1 MEKSEGRK
9 KFPAKTVIILCS
21 TIAVIYFG
29 VTAYFHNRF
38 LPSTML
44 NGIGVSGKSA
54 EQVEEMIRKEID
66 SYVLSLEER
75 GDQKEEI
82 RGEDISLKPEFGS
95 SISGL
100 IDRQNAFSWPV
111 SFFIPQELEEATMV
125 DFDEEK
131 LEQSVMELQCMQKEN
146 QKKPKD
152 AHCSEYTEN
161 GYEIVPEEQG
171 SKIKKKVL
179 LSALKEGVSN
189 LKDTIS
195 LEDENCYAKP
205 GITSENEAL
214 IRLVD
219 TLNQYTGVAI
229 TYDEEEKTETLDGSI
244 THNWMDV
251 ADMQVSINEEKVAEY
266 VDELASSHN
275 TVFRKHT
282 LKTSYGQTIDIVNG
296 DYGWKVDKAGE
307 KEQIIK
313 DLKEGVSKTRE
324 ITYERRG
331 ASRGENDYGNT
342 YVEINLTAQHLF
354 FYKNGS
360 LVVESDFVSGNISKN
375 YDTPTGIY
383 GLTYKQKDAVLKGE
397 NYASPVDFW
406 MPFCN
411 NVGMHDASWRS
422 SFGGGIYKTSGSHGC
437 INLPRSAAQKIF
449 ENIEEGDPVIV
460 YTLPGTESAAVAAA
474 EAAQV
479 TAMIQGIGEVTLESE
494 PAIVMARKLY
504 DMLSPKGQAL
514 VPNYDVLAA
523 SEAQLAALK
532 AQAAAEAAAAAAAAP
547 PQ

>member
-66 SYVLSLEER
+66 GYVLSLEER

-205 GITSENEAL
+205 GITSENEEL

-251 ADMQVSINEEKVAEY
+251 TDMQVSVNEEKVAEY

>member
-146 QKKPKD
+146 QKKPED

-205 GITSENEAL
+205 GITSENEEL

-313 DLKEGVSKTRE
+313 DLKEGTSKTRE

-532 AQAAAEAAAAAAAAP
+532 AQASAEAAAAAAAAP

>member
-146 QKKPKD
+146 QKKPED

-313 DLKEGVSKTRE
+313 DLKEGTSKTRE

-532 AQAAAEAAAAAAAAP
+532 AQASAEAAAAAAAAP

>member
-146 QKKPKD
+146 QKKPED

-251 ADMQVSINEEKVAEY
+251 TDMQVSINEEKVAEY

>member
-44 NGIGVSGKSA
+44 NGIEVSGKSA

-66 SYVLSLEER
+66 GYVLSLEER

-100 IDRQNAFSWPV
+100 IDRQNAFGWPV
-111 SFFIPQELEEATMV
+111 SFFIPRELEEATMV

-131 LEQSVMELQCMQKEN
+131 LEQSVMELKCMQKEN
-146 QKKPKD
+146 QKKPED
-152 AHCSEYTEN
+152 AHCSAYTEN

-171 SKIKKKVL
+171 SKIKKKAL
-179 LSALKEGVSN
+179 MSALIEGVSN

-205 GITSENEAL
+205 GITSENEEL

-251 ADMQVSINEEKVAEY
+251 TDMQVSINEEKVAEY
-266 VDELASSHN
+266 VDELASAHN
-275 TVFRKHT
+275 TVFRRHT
-282 LKTSYGQTIDIVNG
+282 LKTSYGTEVDIVNG

-342 YVEINLTAQHLF
+342 YVEINLTSQHLF

-479 TAMIQGIGEVTLESE
+479 TALIQGIGEVTLESE

-532 AQAAAEAAAAAAAAP
+532 AQAAAAAP

>member
-1 MEKSEGRK
+1 MK
-9 KFPAKTVIILCS
+9 KTEDKKRFSGKLAVIVICS
-21 TIAVIYFG
+21 GMAVIYFG
-29 VTAYFHNRF
+29 ITAYFHNRF

-44 NGIGVSGKSA
+44 NGINVSGKSA
-54 EQVEEMIRKEID
+54 EQVETMLKEEID
-66 SYVLSLEER
+66 GYVLKLEER
-75 GDQKEEI
+75 NGRKEEI
-82 RGEDISLKPEFGS
+82 RGEDISLKPEFGD
-95 SISGL
+95 SISSL
-100 IDRQNAFSWPV
+100 VDNQNAFSWPV
-111 SFFIPQELEEATMV
+111 SFFMPRTLSETTMV
-125 DFDEEK
+125 EFEEEK
-131 LEQSVMELQCMQKEN
+131 LEEAAAKLECMQKEN
-146 QKKPKD
+146 QENPKN
-152 AHCSEYTEN
+152 AYCSEYSAN
-161 GYEIVPEEQG
+161 GYEIISEEQG
-171 SKIKKKVL
+171 SKIKKKAL
-179 LSALKEGVSN
+179 MTALKEGIAG
-189 LKDTIS
+189 LKETIS
-195 LEDENCYAKP
+195 LEEENCYAKP
-205 GITSENEAL
+205 KITSDHEGL
-214 IRLVD
+214 IQLVD
-219 TLNQYTGVAI
+219 TLNQYTGVVL
-229 TYDEEEKTETLDGSI
+229 TYDEGEKTQTLDGSI
-244 THNWMDV
+244 THNWMDIT
-251 ADMQVSINEEKVAEY
+251 DMQVSINEEKVAEY
-266 VDELASSHN
+266 VDELASVHN

-282 LKTSYGQTIDIVNG
+282 LKTSYGETIDIVNG

-307 KEQIIK
+307 KEQIIQ
-313 DLKEGVSKTRE
+313 DIKEGISKKRE

-331 ASRGENDYGNT
+331 ASRGENDYGDT

-360 LVVESDFVSGNISKN
+360 LVTESDFVSGNISKN

-383 GLTYKQKDAVLKGE
+383 GLTYKQKDAVLRGE

-460 YTLPGTESAAVAAA
+460 YTLPGTESAAVAAQ

-479 TAMIQGIGEVTLESE
+479 TALIQSIGEVTLESE
-494 PAIVMARKLY
+494 PAIVMVRKMYNL
-504 DMLSPKGQAL
+504 LSPKGQAQ

-532 AQAAAEAAAAAAAAP
+532 AQAAAEAAAQQEP

>member
-146 QKKPKD
+146 QKKPED

-205 GITSENEAL
+205 GITSENEEL

-219 TLNQYTGVAI
+219 TLNQYTGAAI

-251 ADMQVSINEEKVAEY
+251 ADMQVSVNEEKVAEY

-282 LKTSYGQTIDIVNG
+282 LKTSYGQTIDVVNG

>member
-1 MEKSEGRK
+1 MEKSEGRN

-66 SYVLSLEER
+66 GYVLSLEER

-131 LEQSVMELQCMQKEN
+131 LEQSVMELKCMQKEN

-251 ADMQVSINEEKVAEY
+251 TDMQVSINEEKVAEY

-296 DYGWKVDKAGE
+296 DYGWKVDKEGE

-514 VPNYDVLAA
+514 VPNYDILAA

>member
-532 AQAAAEAAAAAAAAP
+532 AQAAAAAP

>member
-29 VTAYFHNRF
+29 VTAYFYNRF

-66 SYVLSLEER
+66 GYVLSLEER

-131 LEQSVMELQCMQKEN
+131 LEQSVMELKCMQKEN
-146 QKKPKD
+146 QKKPED

-313 DLKEGVSKTRE
+313 DLKEGTSKTRE

-354 FYKNGS
+354 FYKNSS

-532 AQAAAEAAAAAAAAP
+532 AQASAEAAAAAAAAP

>member
-9 KFPAKTVIILCS
+9 NFPAKTVIIICS

-44 NGIGVSGKSA
+44 NGIEVSGKSA

-66 SYVLSLEER
+66 GYVLSLEER

-100 IDRQNAFSWPV
+100 IDRQNAFGWPV
-111 SFFIPQELEEATMV
+111 SFFIPRELEEATMV

-131 LEQSVMELQCMQKEN
+131 LEQSVMELKCMQKEN
-146 QKKPKD
+146 QKKPED
-152 AHCSEYTEN
+152 AHCSAYTEN

-171 SKIKKKVL
+171 SKIKKKAL
-179 LSALKEGVSN
+179 MSALIEGVSN

-205 GITSENEAL
+205 GITSENEEL

-251 ADMQVSINEEKVAEY
+251 TDMQVSINEEKVAEY
-266 VDELASSHN
+266 VDELASAHN
-275 TVFRKHT
+275 TVFRRHT
-282 LKTSYGQTIDIVNG
+282 LKTSYGTEVDIVNG

-342 YVEINLTAQHLF
+342 YVEINLTSQHLF

-532 AQAAAEAAAAAAAAP
+532 AQAAAEASAAAAAAP

>member
-29 VTAYFHNRF
+29 VTAYFYNRF

-131 LEQSVMELQCMQKEN
+131 LEQSVMELKCMQKEN
-146 QKKPKD
+146 QKKPED

-313 DLKEGVSKTRE
+313 DLKEGTSKTRE

-532 AQAAAEAAAAAAAAP
+532 AQASAEAAAAAAAAP

>member
-44 NGIGVSGKSA
+44 NGIEVSGKSA

-66 SYVLSLEER
+66 GYVLSLEER

-100 IDRQNAFSWPV
+100 IDRQNAFGWPV
-111 SFFIPQELEEATMV
+111 SFFIPRELEEATMV

-131 LEQSVMELQCMQKEN
+131 LEQSVMELKCMQKEN

-251 ADMQVSINEEKVAEY
+251 TDMQVSINEEKVAEY
-266 VDELASSHN
+266 VDELASAHN
-275 TVFRKHT
+275 TVFRRHT
-282 LKTSYGQTIDIVNG
+282 LKTSYGTEVDIVNG

-342 YVEINLTAQHLF
+342 YVEINLTSQHLF

-479 TAMIQGIGEVTLESE
+479 TALIQGIGEVTLESE

>member
-146 QKKPKD
+146 QKKPED

-313 DLKEGVSKTRE
+313 DLKEGTSKTRE

-354 FYKNGS
+354 FYKNSS

-532 AQAAAEAAAAAAAAP
+532 AQASAEAAAAAAAAP

>member
-146 QKKPKD
+146 QKKPED

-205 GITSENEAL
+205 GITSENEEL

-313 DLKEGVSKTRE
+313 DLKEGTSKTRE

-354 FYKNGS
+354 FYKNSS

>member
-205 GITSENEAL
+205 GITSENEEL

-313 DLKEGVSKTRE
+313 DLKEGVSKIRE

>member
-146 QKKPKD
+146 QKKPED

-205 GITSENEAL
+205 GITSENEEL

-313 DLKEGVSKTRE
+313 DLKEGTSKTRE

-354 FYKNGS
+354 FYKNSS

-532 AQAAAEAAAAAAAAP
+532 AQASAEAAAAAAAAP

>member
-29 VTAYFHNRF
+29 VTAYFYNRF

-146 QKKPKD
+146 QKKPED

-532 AQAAAEAAAAAAAAP
+532 AQASAEAAAAAAAAP